1 MLSFWGL
8 FRGKRTWVSREDQ
21 GTLCLRQSRFTNGT
35 SVVSSLPGTMTPRS
49 IKSLDIFGLYS
60 DEQRTVTRHII
71 HLLVHCVKK
80 NMLFGSFS
88 CLMTIMSKRPM
99 SSIFV
104 SNPLNDDSRLF
115 AFPIRLF
122 ENTIHPA
129 PLAGSCQHPL
139 LENPLF
145 ADYTAYTYVF
155 FCYAPMIPHVS
166 SKSVVCF
173 HTYFVGGWS

>member
-1 MLSFWGL
+1 
-8 FRGKRTWVSREDQ
+8 
-21 GTLCLRQSRFTNGT
+21 
-35 SVVSSLPGTMTPRS
+35 
-49 IKSLDIFGLYS
+49 
-60 DEQRTVTRHII
+60 
-71 HLLVHCVKK
+71 
-80 NMLFGSFS
+80 MLFGSFS

-173 HTYFVGGWS
+173 HILLGVGHKHPPEKKCSEVYFRYFRGYLRLINCQRSKIHIYLGKPHWSHG

>member
-1 MLSFWGL
+1 
-8 FRGKRTWVSREDQ
+8 
-21 GTLCLRQSRFTNGT
+21 
-35 SVVSSLPGTMTPRS
+35 
-49 IKSLDIFGLYS
+49 
-60 DEQRTVTRHII
+60 
-71 HLLVHCVKK
+71 
-80 NMLFGSFS
+80 MLFGSFS

-122 ENTIHPA
+122 ENSIHPA

-173 HTYFVGGWS
+173 HILLGVGHKHPPEKNVPKYILDILEDIYDSLIARDPRSTYIWANLTGVMVNKGNHPKMAQH